1 MLKQYLKKL
10 GLSSYE
16 ELNAEEKETFKEW
29 EVALSG
35 RKLTDK
41 DVEAWLQSELDLSVS
56 RLTEVDLKK
65 EDEIFRKVE
74 IRMIKKIQNF
84 LNSPRVEKAF
94 TEKAIEQLMNK

>member
-1 MLKQYLKKL
+1 MLGKYLKKL

>member
-1 MLKQYLKKL
+1 MLEKYLKKL

>member
-1 MLKQYLKKL
+1 MLEKYLKKL

-84 LNSPRVEKAF
+84 LNSPKVEKAF